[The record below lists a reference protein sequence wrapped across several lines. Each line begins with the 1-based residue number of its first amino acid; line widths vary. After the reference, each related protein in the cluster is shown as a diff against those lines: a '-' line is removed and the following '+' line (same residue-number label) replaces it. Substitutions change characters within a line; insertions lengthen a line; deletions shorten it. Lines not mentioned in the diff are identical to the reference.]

1 MSEVDLIYS
10 EARQY
15 AEQERQLAIE
25 EAEKLDIQQLR
36 KEYVD
41 LMAMVAYYTKLE
53 RSLSATPRLQFDA
66 LRKALNDIDA
76 DEILHQAALAEE
88 DGVPLGQYARVKAKP
103 LITLLTRVSAMLP
116 SQESYR

>member
-15 AEQERQLAIE
+15 AEQERQSAME
-25 EAEKLDIQQLR
+25 ESKKLDIEQLR

-66 LRKALNDIDA
+66 LRQALKDIDA
-76 DEILHQAALAEE
+76 EDILHQAALAEE
-88 DGVPLGQYARVKAKP
+88 DGIPLGQYARVKARP

>member
-15 AEQERQLAIE
+15 AEQERQSAME
-25 EAEKLDIQQLR
+25 ESKKLDIEQLR

-88 DGVPLGQYARVKAKP
+88 DGVPLGQYARVKARP